1 MSWPASWGPVRTPTL
16 ATGGMVVSSSPA
28 VSVAGARV
36 LADGGTAV
44 DAVLAMTAMSWLALP
59 GQCGI
64 GGDFFAVSG
73 SPTIG
78 IVAAFQRDRRRRAK
92 GVILLTLP

>member
-1 MSWPASWGPVRTPTL
+1 M
-16 ATGGMVVSSSPA
+16 
-28 VSVAGARV
+28 

-64 GGDFFAVSG
+64 GGDAFAVVREPDGRVWTVNGSG
-73 SPTIG
+73 FGPDGASAGGLP
-78 IVAAFQRDRRRRAK
+78 RPRPDRPFR
-92 GVILLTLP
+92 

>member
-59 GQCGI
+59 GQ
-64 GGDFFAVSG
+64 
-73 SPTIG
+73 
-78 IVAAFQRDRRRRAK
+78 
-92 GVILLTLP
+92 